1 MAMVILTPDN
11 KNKKPKKDYI
21 DLSLDHKKQKKG
33 RKVYKTAFFISFI
46 INIIGLFYIV
56 YK

>member
-1 MAMVILTPDN
+1 MVILTPDN